1 MSADSTTSIG
11 IKTTKKELSLSED
24 FLLDNETAKSLY
36 FNYAGKWIGGI
47 IQQICYYNAKAYFNL

>member
-1 MSADSTTSIG
+1 MSVDLITSTGS
-11 IKTTKKELSLSED
+11 KKLKNSPFLSEN

-47 IQQICYYNAKAYFNL
+47 IQQICYYNSKEYFNL